1 MNTTDESAMID
12 RQALAQQVIIS
23 SGNILATAGFGRA
36 EIADFFTQAA
46 EQLRSSPKPPRA
58 AGVDAD
64 DRLARVATGFS
75 QNAAVHELHNLG
87 MKAQTLIPL
96 GPDAPELRDAFDMAM
111 QAVPLLAE
119 AQQALRTMADE
130 AMLPLAAHRAERD
143 IRAADPGS
151 ASAIVCLEDFETL
164 YHGVFDILG
173 AVTEALV
180 ERQDRDAFTFLL
192 GHLADNG
199 VILNPQLQATIER
212 GTRALAG

>member
-36 EIADFFTQAA
+36 EIADFFAQAA

-87 MKAQTLIPL
+87 VKAQALMPL
-96 GPDAPELRDAFDMAM
+96 GPDAPGLRDAFDLAM

-130 AMLPLAAHRAERD
+130 AMLPLAAHRTEHD
-143 IRAADPGS
+143 TRAADPGS

-164 YHGVFDILG
+164 YHGVFDILS

-199 VILNPQLQATIER
+199 VIINPQLQATIER
-212 GTRALAG
+212 GARALEG